1 MVQILQI
8 DSDPVCCPRPHPFSL
23 LQIDCSQTDFLQ
35 TPFSYE
41 FFPLQLFSRY
51 FQSPLSLQIFLLDLD
66 EFPMTTSVAGVE
78 KEKEFDIP
86 SQFLKYSD
94 PLLEAP
100 NFLQSVSVF
109 LLAEHLEVDQTR
121 IIFLSAFEAMVIF
134 LVESELG
141 SP

>member
-1 MVQILQI
+1 
-8 DSDPVCCPRPHPFSL
+8 
-23 LQIDCSQTDFLQ
+23 
-35 TPFSYE
+35 
-41 FFPLQLFSRY
+41 
-51 FQSPLSLQIFLLDLD
+51 
-66 EFPMTTSVAGVE
+66 MTTSVAGVE

-100 NFLQSVSVF
+100 TFLQSVSVF

-121 IIFLSAFEAMVIF
+121 IIFLSAFETMVIF

>member
-1 MVQILQI
+1 
-8 DSDPVCCPRPHPFSL
+8 
-23 LQIDCSQTDFLQ
+23 
-35 TPFSYE
+35 
-41 FFPLQLFSRY
+41 
-51 FQSPLSLQIFLLDLD
+51 
-66 EFPMTTSVAGVE
+66 MTTSVAGVE

-100 NFLQSVSVF
+100 TFLQSVSVF

-134 LVESELG
+134 LVESGLG